1 MYISYDYYRIFYYV
15 ASCGSVSRAA
25 AELRNNQPNLTR
37 AIKNLETGL
46 GCALFLRT
54 NRGMKLTPEGERLFA
69 HIRVA
74 FQQIERGETELQ
86 ELRELRRGSVT
97 IAASEIALRSMLLP
111 VLQEFRR
118 LHPDITLKISN
129 HTTPQAIEAL
139 RSGLVDIAVVTTPLT
154 PEDGLSIHA
163 LRSVR
168 ERAVCAGFPELCGR
182 PVAPEELLRYPIVS
196 LGTQST
202 SYQLYAGFFATHGLR
217 FFPDIEAATADQILP
232 LVEAGL
238 GIGFVTEDFLQN
250 APGLHVL
257 ELTSPLPAREICA
270 VKRTGQ
276 PLSLAAQEM
285 EKMLLRDE
293 PQETSKTGGK

>member
-37 AIKNLETGL
+37 AIKNLETEL

-232 LVEAGL
+232 PGRGGTGHRLGDRGFSANGTGAG
-238 GIGFVTEDFLQN
+238 T
-250 APGLHVL
+250 APRIRPLRCLH
-257 ELTSPLPAREICA
+257 ARSA
-270 VKRTGQ
+270 PSSARG
-276 PLSLAAQEM
+276 SL
-285 EKMLLRDE
+285 
-293 PQETSKTGGK
+293 

>member
-37 AIKNLETGL
+37 AIKNLETEL

-111 VLQEFRR
+111 G
-118 LHPDITLKISN
+118 HP
-129 HTTPQAIEAL
+129 
-139 RSGLVDIAVVTTPLT
+139 
-154 PEDGLSIHA
+154 
-163 LRSVR
+163 
-168 ERAVCAGFPELCGR
+168 
-182 PVAPEELLRYPIVS
+182 
-196 LGTQST
+196 
-202 SYQLYAGFFATHGLR
+202 
-217 FFPDIEAATADQILP
+217 
-232 LVEAGL
+232 
-238 GIGFVTEDFLQN
+238 
-250 APGLHVL
+250 
-257 ELTSPLPAREICA
+257 
-270 VKRTGQ
+270 
-276 PLSLAAQEM
+276 
-285 EKMLLRDE
+285 
-293 PQETSKTGGK
+293 

>member
-37 AIKNLETGL
+37 AIKNLETEL

-139 RSGLVDIAVVTTPLT
+139 LPVTDQFLVDIKFLDPALHKRHLGADNRAILENFEHLLARDADVLVRTPLIPGYT
-154 PEDGLSIHA
+154 ATDEN
-163 LRSVR
+163 LRAIAR
-168 ERAVCAGFPELCGR
+168 YLRR
-182 PVAPEELLRYPIVS
+182 VAPHTPWELLNFNPLCRGKYAALEQDYPVSGGSLTQAELQRFYDILEQEGITNIVK
-196 LGTQST
+196 
-202 SYQLYAGFFATHGLR
+202 
-217 FFPDIEAATADQILP
+217 E
-232 LVEAGL
+232 
-238 GIGFVTEDFLQN
+238 
-250 APGLHVL
+250 
-257 ELTSPLPAREICA
+257 
-270 VKRTGQ
+270 
-276 PLSLAAQEM
+276 
-285 EKMLLRDE
+285 
-293 PQETSKTGGK
+293 

>member
-37 AIKNLETGL
+37 AIKNLETEL

-139 RSGLVDIAVVTTPLT
+139 
-154 PEDGLSIHA
+154 
-163 LRSVR
+163 
-168 ERAVCAGFPELCGR
+168 
-182 PVAPEELLRYPIVS
+182 
-196 LGTQST
+196 
-202 SYQLYAGFFATHGLR
+202 
-217 FFPDIEAATADQILP
+217 
-232 LVEAGL
+232 EAGEEPAAE
-238 GIGFVTEDFLQN
+238 EDAQ
-250 APGLHVL
+250 PGRHGGGGG
-257 ELTSPLPAREICA
+257 RENH
-270 VKRTGQ
+270 GN
-276 PLSLAAQEM
+276 
-285 EKMLLRDE
+285 
-293 PQETSKTGGK
+293 GGDAGR

>member
-37 AIKNLETGL
+37 AIKNLETEL

-168 ERAVCAGFPELCGR
+168 ERAVCAGFPELCAR
-182 PVAPEELLRYPIVS
+182 LL
-196 LGTQST
+196 
-202 SYQLYAGFFATHGLR
+202 F
-217 FFPDIEAATADQILP
+217 
-232 LVEAGL
+232 
-238 GIGFVTEDFLQN
+238 
-250 APGLHVL
+250 
-257 ELTSPLPAREICA
+257 
-270 VKRTGQ
+270 
-276 PLSLAAQEM
+276 
-285 EKMLLRDE
+285 
-293 PQETSKTGGK
+293 